1 MTAIEE
7 LAATLNAIRAA
18 FDALEIRWVVG
29 GSLASAAYGEPRAT
43 NDIDVVA
50 LLDEGAARQFGRVL
64 GPEFYFS
71 EAAAVDAVRAHQ
83 CFNVIDQRTFIKV
96 DVFVPDEGPLGRGQL
111 KRRRMLELVG
121 GVVVPVLGPED
132 VVLQKLRWFRMGG
145 GVSDRQWRD
154 LVQVV
159 RAGSLDDA
167 YLDEVA
173 ATVGL
178 QELLARARTDA
189 SEA

>member
-7 LAATLNAIRAA
+7 LAATLLALRAA
-18 FDALEIRWVVG
+18 FDALRVRWVVG

-50 LLDEGAARQFGRVL
+50 ILDEATARQLGRLL

-71 EAAAVDAVRAHQ
+71 EDAAVDAVRAHDS
-83 CFNVIDQRTFIKV
+83 FNVIDQRSFMKADI
-96 DVFVPDEGPLGRGQL
+96 FVPADGPLGRAQL
-111 KRRRMLELVG
+111 ERARVLELIG
-121 GVVVPVLGPED
+121 GVEVPVLGPED
-132 VVLQKLRWFRMGG
+132 VVLQKLRWFRLGG

-154 LVQVV
+154 LVQVL
-159 RAGSLDDA
+159 RRGGLDDA

-173 ATVGL
+173 EAVGL
-178 QELLARARTDA
+178 DQLLSRARHDA
-189 SEA
+189 Q